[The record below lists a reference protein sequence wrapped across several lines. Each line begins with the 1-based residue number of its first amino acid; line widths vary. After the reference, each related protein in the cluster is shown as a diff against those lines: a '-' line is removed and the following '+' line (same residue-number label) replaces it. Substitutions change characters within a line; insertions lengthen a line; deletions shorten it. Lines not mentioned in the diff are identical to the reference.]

1 MRAAS
6 FYWNS
11 VDGKV
16 RSEMFPEHP
25 IMFEQIESKQ
35 ASLDGVNAQ
44 SRTLKESNSYQ
55 TRSFFFFWEQS
66 ARYFGCQKGVYR
78 FFRGSVTGSE

>member
-25 IMFEQIESKQ
+25 IMFEQIESKK
-35 ASLDGVNAQ
+35 ASLDGVKAQ
-44 SRTLKESNSYQ
+44 SRTLKQSNS
-55 TRSFFFFWEQS
+55 RRDHSFS
-66 ARYFGCQKGVYR
+66 SGSKVHAILVVRMGCIDFAVVVSR
-78 FFRGSVTGSE
+78 EVNN